1 MNLFFRVLVA
11 IYSLLMTVV
20 CGFIM
25 ISPFGNKELM
35 SMALDYIN
43 ITCYQSKQYDIAI
56 FLVGFILFVLNIIVL
71 TSGLRIKKSAR
82 YICAENENGTVRIS
96 SNSIENIALALS
108 KRFQG
113 VKDAKAKVTFRD
125 QKVEIAIKLTVVPD
139 INIPGLCK
147 SIQERVKE
155 SVEASMEIKVKE
167 ISVNVEGVHTA
178 QE

>member
-1 MNLFFRVLVA
+1 MNLFFRILVA
-11 IYSLLMTVV
+11 LYSLISTVV

-35 SMALDYIN
+35 SMVLDYLN

-56 FLVGFILFVLNIIVL
+56 FLIGFVFFVLNIIVL
-71 TSGLRIKKSAR
+71 TSGLRLKRSTR
-82 YICAENENGTVRIS
+82 YICAENDNGVVRIS

-113 VKDAKAKVTFRD
+113 VKDSKAKVAFRD
-125 QKVEIAIKLTVVPD
+125 QKVEIAIKLPVVPD
-139 INIPGLCK
+139 INVPALCK

-167 ISVNVEGVHTA
+167 VSVNVEGVHTA
-178 QE
+178 QD

>member
-1 MNLFFRVLVA
+1 MNLIFRILVA
-11 IYSLLMTVV
+11 VYSLFLTIV

-56 FLVGFILFVLNIIVL
+56 FLIGFILFVLNIIVL
-71 TSGLRIKKSAR
+71 TSGLRLKKGTR
-82 YICAENENGTVRIS
+82 YICAENDNGIVRIS

-113 VKDAKAKVTFRD
+113 VKEAKAKVSFRD

-139 INIPGLCK
+139 INIPALCK